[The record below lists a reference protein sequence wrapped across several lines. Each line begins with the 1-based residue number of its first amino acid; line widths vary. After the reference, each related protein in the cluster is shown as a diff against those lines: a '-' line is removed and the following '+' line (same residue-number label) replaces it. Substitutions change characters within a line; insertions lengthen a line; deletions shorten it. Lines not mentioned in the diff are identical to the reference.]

1 MPGLF
6 DGVIKTIFSIG
17 IKLLP
22 LVVLL
27 ILLKVFGK
35 RFFNKLEQKIK
46 RKKGIDSTEFSFTV
60 ERKCPLTKA
69 EQRMYWLLVDVF
81 KAPDFVVLSQVS
93 MSALLD
99 SDWKDRNRY
108 AQKYVDFVVCSP
120 SFFVLAVIE
129 LDDWSHDNKQDKD
142 AERDAM
148 LQSAGLNA
156 LRYRALPEPEKL
168 RADVMQQ
175 RAGSNNIAKNKKI

>member
-1 MPGLF
+1 MEWIFLLAVLMFVFAVLF
-6 DGVIKTIFSIG
+6 K
-17 IKLLP
+17 
-22 LVVLL
+22 
-27 ILLKVFGK
+27 
-35 RFFNKLEQKIK
+35 KLENKIK
-46 RKKGIDSTEFSFTV
+46 RKKGNAKFTV

-93 MSALLD
+93 MSALLK

-168 RADVMQQ
+168 RADVMKP
-175 RAGSNNIAKNKKI
+175 RAEVTNIDKNRKNMIN